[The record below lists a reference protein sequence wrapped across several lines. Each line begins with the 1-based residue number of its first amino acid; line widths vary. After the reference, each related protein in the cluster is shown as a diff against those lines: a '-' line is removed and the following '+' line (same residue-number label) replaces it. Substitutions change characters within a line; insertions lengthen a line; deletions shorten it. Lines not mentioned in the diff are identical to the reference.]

1 MLVHLKPVQL
11 MSISCPESL
20 LKASESESG
29 FLIGVALTGSYY
41 LDNLQCHTGFVIRDN
56 SDCNNPK
63 FFLLHFA
70 QDRDLS
76 LEIITEEYGFLW
88 LKFMKPSSLDYLV
101 SQFQNIYQKNQDT
114 IPYAIKYDDQNQYF
128 DDQGN
133 KITDEGLTCATFVMH
148 LLQRYGF
155 KILDFE
161 NWKSDERWQ
170 RDFAYRLA
178 IPKPPKNTEDFLKA
192 QFEAIGISPRFTPQQ
207 VVGGCHYFQRDALP
221 FDFIE
226 EKAVPETI
234 NELRKLQIIV

>member
-1 MLVHLKPVQL
+1 MLVNLKPVQL

-29 FLIGVALTGSYY
+29 LLIGVVLTGGYY
-41 LDNLQCHTGFVIRDN
+41 RDNLQCHTGFVIRDN
-56 SDCNNPK
+56 SDCKNPI
-63 FFLLHFA
+63 FHLLHFA
-70 QDRDLS
+70 EDRS
-76 LEIITEEYGFLW
+76 LCLEKVTEKHGFLW
-88 LKFMKPSSLDYLV
+88 LKFIKPSSLDYLV
-101 SQFQNIYQKNQDT
+101 SQFINIYSKNKYN
-114 IPYAIKYDDQNQYF
+114 IPYAIKYDYKKQYF

-161 NWKSDERWQ
+161 NWKSDETWQ
-170 RDFAYRLA
+170 RDFAYKLA

-207 VVGGCHYFQRDALP
+207 VVGGCHYFKRDALP

-226 EKAVPETI
+226 EQAVPETI
-234 NELRKLQIIV
+234 TELRKLQIIA